1 MNLNEHHSVL
11 DASMVATVGK
21 VTETVKASLGWINN
35 DDWRSY
41 VKYPGSKVIV
51 DPTVTVLDD
60 EQTIKSTDFD

>member
-51 DPTVTVLDD
+51 DPNGHGP
-60 EQTIKSTDFD
+60 